1 MATPQPARLP
11 TRTCPARTLWGI
23 ALLGA
28 LALAGCTSGEKTL
41 VDGTPLPADLKQT
54 RTLDIQVTRTGTDI
68 TMTNTTD
75 LTLTGRLWANQWWSR
90 TIEPIA
96 PAQRVTLDLRTF
108 LDKHNT
114 PFNAGGFFST
124 QPPDK
129 LVQLQLQT
137 DAELLG
143 LLVVTPAR
151 D

>member
-11 TRTCPARTLWGI
+11 TRTRPALALSAI

-28 LALAGCTSGEKTL
+28 LGLAGCTSAEKTL
-41 VDGTPLPADLKQT
+41 VEGTPFPADLKQA
-54 RTLDIQVTRTGTDI
+54 RTLNIQVTRNGTDI
-68 TMTNTTD
+68 SLTNTTD

-90 TIEPIA
+90 TIEPMA

-108 LDKHNT
+108 LDKYNT

-124 QPPDK
+124 QPADK

-143 LLVVTPAR
+143 LLVVTPLR